1 LSSWC
6 YLFGQGATEDAA
18 ARLSAVERTTDGF
31 ELAEVDLELRGE
43 GTILGERQTGSSG
56 LRLAKLRRDRN
67 WVEHARRVAENIVD
81 ADPDL
86 SDHPTLLD
94 EVRFILDDEDA
105 TFLFKS

>member
-1 LSSWC
+1 
-6 YLFGQGATEDAA
+6 
-18 ARLSAVERTTDGF
+18 
-31 ELAEVDLELRGE
+31 
-43 GTILGERQTGSSG
+43 
-56 LRLAKLRRDRN
+56 LRLAKLRRDRD
-67 WVEHARRVAENIVD
+67 WVEHARRVAEDIVD